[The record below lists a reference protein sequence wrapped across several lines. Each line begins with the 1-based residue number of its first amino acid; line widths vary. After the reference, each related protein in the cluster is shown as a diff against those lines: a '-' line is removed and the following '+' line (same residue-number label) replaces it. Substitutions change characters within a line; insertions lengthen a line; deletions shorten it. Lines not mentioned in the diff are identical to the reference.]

1 MTFSVRQLVPGDTET
16 FIRLRREALDREP
29 SAFLASPDDD
39 RALDPA
45 FVREAFSSTSEATFG
60 AFAPELVGI
69 VGMGREPHRKA
80 AHKAYVWGLYVKPT
94 QRRNGIG
101 RSLMVAALRF
111 ARELRGVTHVHLG
124 VAENNVS
131 AIGLYE
137 RLGFVS
143 WGIEPDALRVGGELI
158 AEHHL
163 VLELDARAFSMEP
176 A

>member
-60 AFAPELVGI
+60 A
-69 VGMGREPHRKA
+69 
-80 AHKAYVWGLYVKPT
+80 YVWGLYVKPT

-124 VAENNVS
+124 DGLRKHPTTLIFLALDRDQPVGIVTCFVGFSTFAARPLVNVHDLHVTKDYRRR
-131 AIGLYE
+131 G
-137 RLGFVS
+137 VS
-143 WGIEPDALRVGGELI
+143 
-158 AEHHL
+158 
-163 VLELDARAFSMEP
+163 
-176 A
+176 

>member
-60 AFAPELVGI
+60 
-69 VGMGREPHRKA
+69 
-80 AHKAYVWGLYVKPT
+80 AYVWGLYVKPT

-143 WGIEPDALRVGGELI
+143 WGIEPDALRVGGALWGSRRSQP
-158 AEHHL
+158 AL
-163 VLELDARAFSMEP
+163 SSTSMTST
-176 A
+176 